1 MIDICKVLKTKKE
14 ISDYKI
20 ISKCKESYELFFV
33 KDKLETVRSTDT
45 KTEKVYVYVDHDNF
59 RGSAAFS
66 ISLNDTL
73 EEIEDK
79 IDNAVSTA
87 RIINNQKYVLPKDES
102 FDQVLSSN
110 FKDYAPKE
118 LGTMIY
124 DVVVK
129 ASNQS
134 KAQFNA
140 CEIFINKNIIH
151 IINSQNIDKK
161 EVSYDAMIELIP
173 TYDID
178 SKGNS
183 VELYKAIHIS
193 EFDEISLYKDI
204 CESLNDVTDRAN
216 AIKLDKKL
224 DCPILL
230 RSEEIEQLVSEIA
243 YNLNFATIYSKAN
256 LYNVSDNVQKDAKG
270 DLLNVS
276 MCGSLKGSAYS
287 HLFDEDGLN
296 LSKVKVIKDGVCVN
310 TFGGNQFAQYL
321 NKKPTGN
328 LSLIEVKAGS
338 LKLSEIKNTKH
349 LECVSFSGLQVDLA
363 NDYIGGEVR
372 LAKYVDSK
380 NSTPFTSLS
389 ISGKVSDIL
398 KSIKLSKSVVTSSRY
413 KGPKYALLEG
423 FKIL

>member
-1 MIDICKVLKTKKE
+1 MIDICNILKSNKE

-20 ISKCKESYELFFV
+20 ISKSKETYELFFV
-33 KDKLETVRSTDT
+33 GNYLETVRSTDT
-45 KTEKVYVYVDHDNF
+45 KVNKVYIYVDHDDF

-66 ISLNDTL
+66 VSNNDSLD
-73 EEIEDK
+73 EIEEK
-79 IDNAVSTA
+79 IKNAVNTA
-87 RIINNQKYVLPKDES
+87 KIITNKKFSLPKDETLDS
-102 FDQVLSSN
+102 ILSSN
-110 FKDYAPKE
+110 FKDYSPKE
-118 LGTMIY
+118 LGKMIY
-124 DVVVK
+124 DVVSK
-129 ASNQS
+129 ASSES

-140 CEIFINKNIIH
+140 CEIFINKNITH
-151 IINSQNIDKK
+151 IVNSNNVDKK

-173 TYDID
+173 TYDVD

-193 EFDEISLYKDI
+193 EFDEKSLYKDI
-204 CESLNDVTDRAN
+204 CESLKDVTDRAN
-216 AIKLDKKL
+216 AKKLDKTL

-243 YNLNFATIYSKAN
+243 YNLNFGTIYSKAN
-256 LYNVSDNVQKDAKG
+256 LYNINDNVQENAKG
-270 DLLNVS
+270 DLLTVT

-296 LSKVKVIKDGVCVN
+296 LKKIKVINDGVCVN

-321 NKKPTGN
+321 GKVPTGN
-328 LSLIEVKAGS
+328 LSLVQVKAGS
-338 LKLSEIKNTKH
+338 LSLTEIKNTKH
-349 LECVSFSGLQVDLA
+349 LEAVSFSGLQVDLA

-372 LAKYVDSK
+372 LAKYVDS
-380 NSTPFTSLS
+380 NVSVPYTSLS

-398 KSIKLSKSVVTSSRY
+398 KTIRLSKSVVTNGRY
-413 KGPKYALLEG
+413 KGPKYALVEG

>member
-1 MIDICKVLKTKKE
+1 MIDICKVLKTNKE

-20 ISKCKESYELFFV
+20 ISKSKESYELFFV
-33 KDKLETVRSTDT
+33 KERLETVRSTDNNT
-45 KTEKVYVYVDHDNF
+45 QKVYVYVDHDNF

-66 ISLNDTL
+66 MSLNDTL
-73 EEIEDK
+73 EEIEEK
-79 IDNAVSTA
+79 ISNAISTA
-87 RIINNQKYVLPKDES
+87 KIINNQKYALPKDES
-102 FDQVLSSN
+102 LDRVLSSN

-118 LGTMIY
+118 LGKKIY

-129 ASNQS
+129 ASSQS

-140 CEIFINKNIIH
+140 CEIFINKNITH

-193 EFDEISLYKDI
+193 LFDEASLYKDI

-216 AIKLDKKL
+216 AVKLNKKL

-256 LYNVSDNVQKDAKG
+256 LYNVSDNVQKDAEG
-270 DLLNVS
+270 DLLNVT

-321 NKKPTGN
+321 GKKPTGN
-328 LSLIEVKAGS
+328 LSLIEVKPGS
-338 LKLSEIKNTKH
+338 LKLTDIKNTKH

-380 NSTPFTSLS
+380 HSTPYTSLS
-389 ISGKVSDIL
+389 ISGKVSDVL
-398 KSIKLSKSVVTSSRY
+398 KSIKSSKSVVTSGRY
-413 KGPKYALLEG
+413 KGPKYALVEG